1 VASGNHPIDAP
12 TSGSGYHLAT
22 LSSGFSTQDI
32 TRMLGVSPARLRTY
46 VKAGL
51 LCPQR
56 GESGELRFSFQ
67 DLLLMRTAEGLVTE
81 RLPPRRIRSALVSL
95 RERLPRERP
104 LTGVQ
109 LATVGKHVVVHD
121 DGMAWQADS
130 GQVLLSFDESGTAN
144 APPPRATGVMA
155 PFERARKDRA
165 EPGSEPVSP
174 SVPPTEGLVFGPDG
188 KPVEPTATDM
198 YQLGCNL
205 EEVGPEAAR
214 VAYQRALALQP
225 DFAEAHVNLGRLLHE
240 SGDLPFAEQHY
251 RAALLLRPGDA
262 TAQFNLGVVLEDL
275 GRSKEALEMYEVTVR
290 SVPSHADAHFNAARL
305 YDRAGQYE
313 AALRH
318 LRAYKLLTEA

>member
-1 VASGNHPIDAP
+1 
-12 TSGSGYHLAT
+12 
-22 LSSGFSTQDI
+22 
-32 TRMLGVSPARLRTY
+32 MLGVSPARLRTY

-56 GESGELRFSFQ
+56 GQSGELRFSFQ

-81 RLPPRRIRSALVSL
+81 RLPPRRIRTALMSL
-95 RERLPRERP
+95 RERLPPERP

-109 LATVGKHVVVHD
+109 LGTLGKHVVVHD
-121 DGMAWQADS
+121 EGLAWQADS
-130 GQVLLSFDESGTAN
+130 GQVLLSFGEVGSAS
-144 APPPRATGVMA
+144 ASAPRATGVLA
-155 PFERARKDRA
+155 AFDRARKVLPEPTRGGAAEA
-165 EPGSEPVSP
+165 EPNAP
-174 SVPPTEGLVFGPDG
+174 SDPPTEGLVFGPDG
-188 KPVEPTATDM
+188 KPVQPTAADM

-214 VAYQRALALQP
+214 VAYQRALALEP

-240 SGDLPFAEQHY
+240 SGDLPFAERHY
-251 RAALLLRPGDA
+251 RTALLLRPDDA

-275 GRSKEALEMYEVTVR
+275 GRSKDAIEMYEATVR
-290 SVPSHADAHFNAARL
+290 SVPNHADAHFNAARL
-305 YDRAGQYE
+305 YDRGGQYE

>member
-1 VASGNHPIDAP
+1 MGR
-12 TSGSGYHLAT
+12 T

-32 TRMLGVSPARLRTY
+32 TRMLGVSAARLRTY

-56 GESGELRFSFQ
+56 GEAGELRFSFQ

-81 RLPPRRIRSALVSL
+81 RLPPRRIRTALMSL
-95 RERLPRERP
+95 RERLPPERP

-109 LATVGKHVVVHD
+109 LATLGGHVVVHD
-121 DGMAWQADS
+121 DGRSWQADS
-130 GQVLLSFDESGTAN
+130 GQVLLAFDEAGGGGS
-144 APPPRATGVMA
+144 APLRATGLVA
-155 PFERARKDRA
+155 PLLRPRKPPSH
-165 EPGSEPVSP
+165 EPLGGVEAAAGAAIGGDGQPQGDGSSSP
-174 SVPPTEGLVFGPDG
+174 DPRLTTSEATLA
-188 KPVEPTATDM
+188 TAADM

-205 EEVGPEAAR
+205 EEVAPEAAR

-240 SGDLPFAEQHY
+240 SGDLSFAEQHY
-251 RAALLLRPGDA
+251 RSALVLQPDDA
-262 TAQFNLGVVLEDL
+262 TARFNLGVVLEDL
-275 GRSKEALEMYEVTVR
+275 GRPDDALEMYEATVT
-290 SVPSHADAHFNAARL
+290 SVPNHADAHFNAARL

-318 LRAYKLLTEA
+318 LRAYKILTEA